1 MKGIFCYHISILS
14 LMYILVVSV
23 QTHMSSGEPPVHF
36 SFQGHAFYLTRTYED
51 NETPFIHEKR
61 GVRTEIGKNQTK
73 MVLARVYHPPLL
85 RGLAAPSP
93 DDRVGPTEFVL
104 GKNDGSWG

>member
-1 MKGIFCYHISILS
+1 MKGVLCYHIPILS
-14 LMYILVVSV
+14 LVYILVVSI
-23 QTHMSSGEPPVHF
+23 QTHMSLGGAPVHF
-36 SFQGHAFYLTRTYED
+36 SFRGHAFYPTRTYED

-61 GVRTEIGKNQTK
+61 GARMEIGKNQTK

-85 RGLAAPSP
+85 RGLAAARP
-93 DDRVGPTEFVL
+93 DDRVGPTEFML